1 MSFTATGKLPDPDRA
16 PKAECDSALDKSKA
30 GMRYTIRTE
39 YEVYNTQSHFASG
52 GCGLPEIPI
61 VR

>member
-16 PKAECDSALDKSKA
+16 RKAECDSALDKSKA

-39 YEVYNTQSHFASG
+39 Y
-52 GCGLPEIPI
+52 
-61 VR
+61 